1 MNESG
6 EEGTVI
12 ESKVAGLRTFA
23 DAGFRTFAVVDNEPA
38 VIAALAEADESGEIL
53 FLQAQ
58 TFSES
63 RRGAAPPPPRGPPL
77 RPTPPPPQGDPPP
90 PPPPPWAGGHDATN
104 PRPLPRAPVPL
115 ARGHA

>member
-38 VIAALAEADESGEIL
+38 VIAALAETDESGEIL

-63 RRGAAPPPPRGPPL
+63 RRAPPPPPPRG
-77 RPTPPPPQGDPPP
+77 RSCDPPP
-90 PPPPPWAGGHDATN
+90 PRPRGGPPPP
-104 PRPLPRAPVPL
+104 LPPPGRGVHHEDKLAPAPCSP
-115 ARGHA
+115 AP

>member
-38 VIAALAEADESGEIL
+38 VIAALAETDESGEIL

-63 RRGAAPPPPRGPPL
+63 R
-77 RPTPPPPQGDPPP
+77 PPP
-90 PPPPPWAGGHDATN
+90 PPPPPRGRSFRLAA
-104 PRPLPRAPVPL
+104 PRPRGGPPPHPPPRAR
-115 ARGHA
+115 RGHEPSARAPLP